1 MRALGVIIVPNLTLH
16 YQNCLVLNVEPGFD
30 TVVFSKFFYCSS
42 VWLTICI
49 SFIAKFHFKCNLSLD
64 KATNSLCD
72 HNEKM
77 SDPDLLDRES
87 GQGFAC
93 RHVSR
98 RRFISLTAKAE
109 HDLISSSWFLSERP
123 TIPRAPRCTQE
134 RTTPGDEVGSQGAQ
148 TISLC
153 LTVWNNYSKCMGF
166 TVRFMLSRR
175 IAKYMYEP
183 MLNKR

>member
-16 YQNCLVLNVEPGFD
+16 YQNCLVLNVKPGFD

-93 RHVSR
+93 RLVSR

-109 HDLISSSWFLSERP
+109 HDLLISQRKAHNSTR
-123 TIPRAPRCTQE
+123 TACTQE

-153 LTVWNNYSKCMGF
+153 LTV
-166 TVRFMLSRR
+166 
-175 IAKYMYEP
+175 
-183 MLNKR
+183 